1 MKNDTEYLKKRIN
14 QSNNIVVLTGAGI
27 SSESGI
33 PTYRGSDGIWSKY
46 DPAVYADINI
56 FLEDPSY
63 FWQFFKEEQYHILK
77 KAKPN
82 DGHYALATLQKKHKN
97 VQVITQNIDGLHQIA
112 GISNVIELHGNM
124 RTATCLQCKKKYS
137 MEDIYQTITT
147 QMPPY
152 CSCSGM
158 LKPDVVL
165 FGEQLPQYALAESLR
180 FSSTCDLFLV
190 LGSSLVV
197 YPAASLPEIA
207 KQNNASL
214 AIINVDPTPLDDI
227 ADIVIQQPISKV
239 LPYVI

>member
-1 MKNDTEYLKKRIN
+1 VKNNIESLKKLIN
-14 QSNNIVVLTGAGI
+14 QSNYIAVLTGAGI

-46 DPAVYADINI
+46 DPDVYADINI
-56 FLEDPSY
+56 FLEDPTY

-82 DGHYALATLQKKHKN
+82 AGHYALAELQKQQKK
-97 VQVITQNIDGLHQIA
+97 VTVITQNIDGLHQIA
-112 GISNVIELHGNM
+112 GVSDVIELHGNM
-124 RTATCLQCKKKYS
+124 RRISCLQCKKTYS
-137 MEDIYQTITT
+137 IDDVYHTITT
-147 QMPPY
+147 TLPPY

-165 FGEQLPQYALAESLR
+165 FGEQLPQHALAESIR
-180 FSSTCDLFLV
+180 VSSSCDLFLV

-207 KQNNASL
+207 KKRNASL
-214 AIINVDPTPLDDI
+214 VIINNDPTPLDDI
-227 ADIVIQQPISKV
+227 ADIVIRQPISKV
-239 LPYVI
+239 LAYVV